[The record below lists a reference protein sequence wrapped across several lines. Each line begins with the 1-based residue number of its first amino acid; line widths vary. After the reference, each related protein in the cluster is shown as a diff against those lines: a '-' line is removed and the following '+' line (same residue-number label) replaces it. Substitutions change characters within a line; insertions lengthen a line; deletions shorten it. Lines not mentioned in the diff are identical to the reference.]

1 MQLNLKES
9 CLNIFNHFPE
19 NLKSQG
25 HKINLKRNQVLYK
38 KGDNPPKGFYFIQTG
53 LIALTDL
60 SPSGNE
66 SLLRVHGDSFFLG
79 HRSFLANENYHA
91 TALALENSEL
101 FFISVDNIDQF
112 IIDYPQVFKHLT
124 IMLARDLRI
133 AEERINDLTGKRAK
147 SRVIDTILFLKRR
160 DPHYSWTRREI
171 GEFSGTKTETVTRI
185 ITELEGLGLVVKNGR
200 LLSIPDSERLL
211 DHRNESDFES

>member
-19 NLKSQG
+19 NLLSQG
-25 HKINLKRNQVLYK
+25 HKINLKKNQVLYK
-38 KGDNPPKGFYFIQTG
+38 KGDIPPHGFYFIQKG
-53 LIALTDL
+53 LMALTDL

-79 HRSFLANENYHA
+79 HRSFLANEKYHA
-91 TALALENSEL
+91 TAVALESSEL
-101 FFISVDNIDQF
+101 FFIRVENIDQF
-112 IIDYPQVFKHLT
+112 ILGYPQVFKHLT